1 MNQELILEIFE
12 VLGMAKPHLCVNGTE
27 TLEELLAHPKKYDA
41 LFLDIQM
48 PGMDGF
54 EVARTLRDQGRNI
67 PIVAMTGLASDRDRE
82 KSRRSGID
90 YFLTKPF
97 SLNELETIL
106 ISLGE

>member
-1 MNQELILEIFE
+1 
-12 VLGMAKPHLCVNGTE
+12 MAKPRLCVNGTE
-27 TLEELLAHPKKYDA
+27 TLEELLAHPQKYDA

-54 EVARTLRDQGRNI
+54 EVARTLRDQGHTL

-90 YFLTKPF
+90 HFLTKPF
-97 SLNELETIL
+97 TLNELETIL